1 MEKFLLKRR
10 KISEPSEPITCDI
23 CYNDFSISNIVL
35 CFHNCTIKTCNEC
48 LTKQLKI
55 EKTRRIHNAVN
66 KEIYSIYYTCSM
78 CQQKSYYRKIRDTEG
93 GALLAKQYRF
103 TNWVQNNPSILINL
117 LEKFINPVI
126 PEVRPPETPR
136 NDEEDFEQYDLF
148 LSTAFY
154 INDIITPNPST
165 LPFPYRLLTPSS
177 TILPPVTQSLRPV
190 SSAQSAQPS
199 VNSAQPR
206 SLVERFRGSGSPTE
220 SSIESSDEAQ

>member
-1 MEKFLLKRR
+1 MPLIR
-10 KISEPSEPITCDI
+10 KYIPYITRVLCANKNHTTGKYAI
-23 CYNDFSISNIVL
+23 RKVALCWRSNIDL
-35 CFHNCTIKTCNEC
+35 QIG
-48 LTKQLKI
+48 
-55 EKTRRIHNAVN
+55 
-66 KEIYSIYYTCSM
+66 
-78 CQQKSYYRKIRDTEG
+78 YR
-93 GALLAKQYRF
+93 
-103 TNWVQNNPSILINL
+103 ILINL

-190 SSAQSAQPS
+190 NSAQSAS
-199 VNSAQPR
+199 VDSAQPR

-220 SSIESSDEAQ
+220 SSNESSDEAQ